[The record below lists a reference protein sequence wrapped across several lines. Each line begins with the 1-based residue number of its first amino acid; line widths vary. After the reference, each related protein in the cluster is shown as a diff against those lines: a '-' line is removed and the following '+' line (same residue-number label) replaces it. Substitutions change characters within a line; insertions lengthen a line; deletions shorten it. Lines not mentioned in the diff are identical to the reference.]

1 MKKLNYFHG
10 LVGVLFNL
18 SMPGVKFINSSLNLL
33 FFCLLCTFAR
43 IILKDLV
50 NKKTNTLSRW
60 ISTEG
65 GPIQQEEVCIHATE
79 YFQPSVGL
87 SSLAFSAQQWLKYS
101 GQSLSFHDNFQ
112 KISTWCFYCHC
123 LVNMLWPTLFLF
135 LWKAGYKGNKINR
148 YLHWIQKRGLA
159 LPYLYSVVTWFTII
173 SKWCMFCGGI
183 LRHGNP
189 SIFWTSLRSL
199 YARQKE
205 WKVY

>member
-1 MKKLNYFHG
+1 MIKHRRRAYSAG
-10 LVGVLFNL
+10 RGVYTCNRIL
-18 SMPGVKFINSSLNLL
+18 STISGIIFIS
-33 FFCLLCTFAR
+33 LLCPT
-43 IILKDLV
+43 V
-50 NKKTNTLSRW
+50 T
-60 ISTEG
+60 
-65 GPIQQEEVCIHATE
+65 V
-79 YFQPSVGL
+79 
-87 SSLAFSAQQWLKYS
+87 KYS

-123 LVNMLWPTLFLF
+123 LVNMSWPTLGLF
-135 LWKAGYKGNKINR
+135 LWKAGYKVNKINR